1 MNLPTLRKV
10 QPGDI
15 VDCNV
20 GGRRFYAHAGQQ
32 DVRSGSDGLIIDPIA
47 GRGSSVSHRF
57 VTADEVVEF
66 YVKGSRPVRRRT
78 NRKTTP

>member
-1 MNLPTLRKV
+1 VNLPTLRKV

-20 GGRRFYAHAGQQ
+20 RGRSFLAHAGRMEN
-32 DVRSGSDGLIIDPIA
+32 RSGEDGLVIEPIP
-47 GRGSSVSHRF
+47 GRGSAVSHRF

-66 YVKGSRPVRRRT
+66 YVRGSRPRPRR
-78 NRKTTP
+78 NRKLDS